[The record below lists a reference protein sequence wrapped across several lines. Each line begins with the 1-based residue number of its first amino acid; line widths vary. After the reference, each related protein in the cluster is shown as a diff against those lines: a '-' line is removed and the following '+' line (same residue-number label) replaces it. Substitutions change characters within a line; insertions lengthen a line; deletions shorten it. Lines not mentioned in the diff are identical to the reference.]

1 MKWWSCFCFLALFS
15 CLNFSREYKERKA
28 KEARETRK
36 KQGCATRC
44 SLAEEMERYSLATF
58 PHSLSLFPPSLSISY
73 IKIVTFCREMLNT
86 ANSLRGSSASCA
98 GLGKRQRH
106 LNRQEKKT
114 EITSEPDWHFTCVG
128 QGTQI
133 LRCMIS

>member
-1 MKWWSCFCFLALFS
+1 MVAQIVAAWQPDCEKM
-15 CLNFSREYKERKA
+15 ERKW
-28 KEARETRK
+28 REN
-36 KQGCATRC
+36 
-44 SLAEEMERYSLATF
+44 EEMKEIHSLHF
-58 PHSLSLFPPSLSISY
+58 LILSLFPPSLSISY